1 MWYTIFRKIV
11 TSNAIHFVY
20 DCTIAQIYHLL
31 DKIKNAIYDLDSALQ
46 IVRTNNSSSSVLHF
60 LPEVYD
66 EAGSAEQI
74 VQGCTFD
81 VMK

>member
-1 MWYTIFRKIV
+1 MV
-11 TSNAIHFVY
+11 CDAIHFVY

-31 DKIKNAIYDLDSALQ
+31 DKIKKAIYDLDSALQ
-46 IVRTNNSSSSVLHF
+46 IVCTNNSFSSVLHF

-66 EAGSAEQI
+66 RAGSAERT